1 MSILGSWS
9 LTVTLP
15 ADVDRPESQEV
26 LVSRE
31 ACLQFGRG
39 CLSGAECPLPA
50 LAAVACLS
58 PAGVGL
64 SAAG

>member
-31 ACLQFGRG
+31 AL
-39 CLSGAECPLPA
+39 
-50 LAAVACLS
+50 LAVW
-58 PAGVGL
+58 
-64 SAAG
+64 